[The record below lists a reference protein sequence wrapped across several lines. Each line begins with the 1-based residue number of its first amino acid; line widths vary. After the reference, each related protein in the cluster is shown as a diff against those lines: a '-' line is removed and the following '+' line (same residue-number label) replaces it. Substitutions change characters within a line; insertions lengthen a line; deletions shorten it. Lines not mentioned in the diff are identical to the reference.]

1 MDKFEVGMV
10 VKDRQSGIV
19 GEIIEISEFIDL
31 CRIQYNFRGRLCYTW
46 AELANIEKVE
56 SEEA

>member
-31 CRIQYNFRGRLCYTW
+31 CRIQYDVRGRLCYMW
-46 AELANIEKVE
+46 ADLANIEKVE